1 MLDSCLHDLTP
12 QETSQVRVT
21 VRAGLVKRVRVRSTA
36 STCSGLGTLSVSRA
50 ERCAAERCLCVTAVP
65 GSTESVQSR
74 RIQHKVF
81 EKRHG

>member
-36 STCSGLGTLSVSRA
+36 STCSGLGTSVSP
-50 ERCAAERCLCVTAVP
+50 ERSAALRSDVSA
-65 GSTESVQSR
+65 
-74 RIQHKVF
+74 
-81 EKRHG
+81 